1 MKNRFDT
8 IWILGDQ
15 LSPLTSSIAGRKKA
29 ESVVFM
35 AESFARAEKLPYHK
49 QKLVLVWSAM
59 RHFAEELRGNGYEV
73 DYYEAQ
79 PNLKMAL
86 RAHKKKYE
94 THRIHLME
102 SSEYGISTR
111 LAQMARSER
120 FEVETTPNNLFPSD
134 KDAFARDTR
143 GENTLLLESFYRK
156 MRRKTGLLMDG
167 DGPVGGQWSYDRE
180 NASKRTP
187 A

>member
-1 MKNRFDT
+1 MKNRFDS

-29 ESVVFM
+29 ESVIFM
-35 AESFARAEKLPYHK
+35 AESFARAETLPYHK

-79 PNLKMAL
+79 PSLKMAL

-94 THRIHLME
+94 THRIRLME